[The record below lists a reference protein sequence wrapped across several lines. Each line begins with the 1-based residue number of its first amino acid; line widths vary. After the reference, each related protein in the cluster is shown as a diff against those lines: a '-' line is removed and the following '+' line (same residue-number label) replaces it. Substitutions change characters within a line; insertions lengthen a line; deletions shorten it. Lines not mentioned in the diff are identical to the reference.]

1 MSSTTIVDNNN
12 NNHSPSSPS
21 GPPIID
27 DDGFRYEAV
36 EMALV
41 EEDASLELPPDDDL
55 DAIVNKMMHLTQN
68 AGKTGNNGSTSNYM
82 VSNTSPSLVSPN
94 QQGSIFFQHPNVSQP
109 RTDTLPSV
117 ADDFIRNFLIRTNM
131 NRSLDCFNSEWF
143 ELKAKGKFPNTQDD
157 QLRVPDIYVQNQQ
170 LEDSVAQLRLELAQ
184 AQDVAAKAQSTWDRF
199 RRERDFH
206 RMHHKRVVQEKNK
219 LVVDLKRLKAHYEK
233 YEPMLEELRTKYE
246 LAMKE
251 KMLMRLERDRL
262 AARVAALEATLRAG
276 GGTVSEGMNEGG
288 VPTTTATNGTNLRSN
303 TTNGPTSAP
312 VTSPSLANN
321 STGRRGGIL
330 APTAASKA
338 RVEERFNSGPMPP
351 IQAAAIA
358 KAAKEAEAL
367 ARATRIPDSKLPSE
381 DLVNPYLGGL
391 TFEPARVGGYKLTGT
406 LKGHGAP
413 VSALA
418 FHPTKPLFVSASDD
432 STWRMWSVQ
441 SASDAQLEMSG
452 EGHRAWLAD
461 TEFHP
466 TGTLLATCSGDGLV
480 KLWDLASQ
488 SCAATL
494 SDHTQTAWSVS
505 FHHLGDFL
513 ASASMDHTTK
523 LWDIHTGKVRQTF
536 RGHADSV
543 NAVAFQPYS
552 VYLATGSGDKT
563 VSIWDAR
570 SGLCIQSFFGHTNA
584 VNDVIFNLAGDTI
597 ASCDAD
603 GNVKLWDIRMVAE
616 RATISLGSQAVHA
629 IAFDRS
635 AQVLAA
641 ACDDGVIR
649 VLDSAPGSGLSMI
662 VSLRGHEDAVT
673 DIAFDP
679 TAQYLIS
686 ASNDATVR
694 IWSEGVIKGAGVLST
709 TSGKPTTTGT
719 GGHYVTNSSPGY
731 PDGDD

>member
-1 MSSTTIVDNNN
+1 MSSATVIQ
-12 NNHSPSSPS
+12 SSN
-21 GPPIID
+21 PIID

-55 DAIVNKMMHLTQN
+55 DAIVNKMMNQTQN
-68 AGKTGNNGSTSNYM
+68 NAKTNNRGSPSA
-82 VSNTSPSLVSPN
+82 TSPSSFSPHH
-94 QQGSIFFQHPNVSQP
+94 QHNTSMFANNIQNAPQP

-131 NRSLDCFNSEWF
+131 NRTLDCFNSEWF
-143 ELKAKGKFPNTQDD
+143 ELKAKGKIGSGNSSSNESLQ
-157 QLRVPDIYVQNQQ
+157 VPDIYIQNQQ
-170 LEDSVAQLRLELAQ
+170 LEDTVAQLRLELAQ

-219 LVVDLKRLKAHYEK
+219 LVVDIKRLKAHYEK

-276 GGTVSEGMNEGG
+276 GNSNGIDEGA
-288 VPTTTATNGTNLRSN
+288 PPATTTASGNNLRS
-303 TTNGPTSAP
+303 TTNGPSMTAA
-312 VTSPSLANN
+312 TSPTLNAN
-321 STGRRGGIL
+321 SRRGGVM
-330 APTAASKA
+330 ASTVASKA

-351 IQAAAIA
+351 VQAAALA

-391 TFEPARVGGYKLTGT
+391 TFEPARIGGYKLTGT

-441 SASDAQLEMSG
+441 SPSDAQLEMSG

-461 TEFHP
+461 AEFHP

-494 SDHTQTAWSVS
+494 TDHTQTAWSVS

-616 RATISLGSQAVHA
+616 RASISLGAQAVHS

-641 ACDDGVIR
+641 ACDDGVVR
-649 VLDSAPGSGLSMI
+649 VLDSAAGSGLNMI

-694 IWSEGVIKGAGVLST
+694 IWSEGVIKGAGVLNNNAST
-709 TSGKPTTTGT
+709 TTSNNQTSN
-719 GGHYVTNSSPGY
+719 HAASPGY